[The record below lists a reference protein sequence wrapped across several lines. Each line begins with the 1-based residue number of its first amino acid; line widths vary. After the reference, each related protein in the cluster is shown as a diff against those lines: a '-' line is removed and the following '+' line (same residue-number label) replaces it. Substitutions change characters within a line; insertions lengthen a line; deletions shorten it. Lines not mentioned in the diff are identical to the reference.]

1 MSRTRWTVLV
11 AIVAFLAA
19 LGGVLAGRLIGDR
32 PATAHGGELHA
43 LLHDDMQL
51 TPGQMRRLDALEAEY
66 ATRRAALQA
75 QMRADNARLAQAIAA
90 EQDDGPRVAAAV
102 DASHRT
108 MGTLQKAT
116 LAHVFAMRRLLRPD
130 QTPAFDRAVARAL
143 THPAQ

>member
-1 MSRTRWTVLV
+1 MSRTRWTILV
-11 AIVAFLAA
+11 AIVAFIAA
-19 LGGVLAGRLIGDR
+19 FAGVLAGRAIGGGHN
-32 PATAHGGELHA
+32 AGHGSELHA
-43 LLHDDMQL
+43 LLHDRMQL
-51 TPGQMRRLDALEAEY
+51 TTEQMRRLDALEAAY

-75 QMRADNARLAQAIAA
+75 RMRADNARLAEAIEA

-108 MGTLQKAT
+108 MGDLQKAT

>member
-1 MSRTRWTVLV
+1 MSRTRWTILV
-11 AIVAFLAA
+11 AIVAFVAA
-19 LGGVLAGRLIGDR
+19 LAGVLAGRAIGD
-32 PATAHGGELHA
+32 HGAGHGSELHA
-43 LLHDDMQL
+43 LLHDHMQL
-51 TPGQMRRLDALEAEY
+51 TPEQMRRLDALEAGY

-75 QMRADNARLAQAIAA
+75 QMRADNARLAQAISA

-143 THPAQ
+143 THPGQ

>member
-1 MSRTRWTVLV
+1 MSRTRWTILV
-11 AIVAFLAA
+11 AIVAFVAA
-19 LGGVLAGRLIGDR
+19 LAGVLAGRAIGDHH
-32 PATAHGGELHA
+32 PAAHGSELHA
-43 LLHDDMQL
+43 LLHGDMDL
-51 TPGQMRRLDALEAEY
+51 TPEQMRQLDALEASF
-66 ATRRAALQA
+66 ATRRTALQA

-102 DASHRT
+102 DACHRT

-116 LAHVFAMRRLLRPD
+116 LAHVFAMRRMLRPD

>member
-1 MSRTRWTVLV
+1 MSRTRWTILV
-11 AIVAFLAA
+11 AVVAFVAA
-19 LGGVLAGRLIGDR
+19 LAGVLAGRAIGGR
-32 PATAHGGELHA
+32 AAGAHGSELHT
-43 LLHDDMQL
+43 LLHDHMQL
-51 TPGQMRRLDALEAEY
+51 TPEQMRQLDALEAGF
-66 ATRRAALQA
+66 ATRRSTLQA

-102 DASHRT
+102 DACHHT
-108 MGTLQKAT
+108 MGALQKAT

>member
-1 MSRTRWTVLV
+1 MSRTRWTILV
-11 AIVAFLAA
+11 AIVAFVAA
-19 LGGVLAGRLIGDR
+19 LAGVLAGRTIGGSHG
-32 PATAHGGELHA
+32 TGHGGELHA
-43 LLHDDMQL
+43 LLHDHVQL
-51 TPGQMRRLDALEAEY
+51 TDEQTRALDALEERY

-116 LAHVFAMRRLLRPD
+116 LAHVFAMRRLLRPE
-130 QTPAFDRAVARAL
+130 QTPAFDRAVTRAL

>member
-1 MSRTRWTVLV
+1 MSRTRWTILV
-11 AIVAFLAA
+11 AIVAFVAA
-19 LGGVLAGRLIGDR
+19 LAGVLAGRAIGGSHG
-32 PATAHGGELHA
+32 AGHGGELHA
-43 LLHDDMQL
+43 LLHDHLQL
-51 TPGQMRRLDALEAEY
+51 TAKQTRELDALEARY

-90 EQDDGPRVAAAV
+90 ERDDGPRVAAAV

-116 LAHVFAMRRLLRPD
+116 LSHVFAMRRLLRPK

>member
-1 MSRTRWTVLV
+1 MSRTRWTLLV
-11 AIVAFLAA
+11 AVIAFLAA
-19 LGGVLAGRLIGDR
+19 LAGVLLGRAIGDSHHVA
-32 PATAHGGELHA
+32 PGGELHA
-43 LLHDDMQL
+43 LLHDHIDL
-51 TPGQMRRLDALEAEY
+51 TPDQERHLDALESGF
-66 ATRRAALQA
+66 ATRRTALQA

-108 MGTLQKAT
+108 MGTLQKVT